1 MLLEKTQYPD
11 TTIFH
16 LKGRLDASSTEELE
30 HLILVNLEQGMK
42 NLIMDFSELDYIN
55 SAGLRIL
62 VMSYQRL
69 QPIGGQVAVCGAK
82 DYIAEIF
89 DISGYNRVFSMY
101 PDLDQAMSLCTAA
114 QTGERSKQP

>member
-1 MLLEKTQYPD
+1 MLLKEIDHPD
-11 TTIFH
+11 AAIFH
-16 LKGRLDASSTEELE
+16 VEGRLDSSSTPELE
-30 HLILVNLEQGMK
+30 QRVLTSLEQGVK
-42 NLIMDFSELDYIN
+42 NLVLDFSELEYIN

-69 QPIGGQVAVCGAK
+69 HPLGGQVMVCGVR

-101 PDLDQAMSLCTAA
+101 PDLHQAIRTFAA
-114 QTGERSKQP
+114 TQNGQ